1 MVSRFFNLF
10 HKEFSGVHQAAFLL
24 ATAGILADVLAL
36 ARDRLLASTF
46 GAGRTLDIYFAAF
59 RVPDFLYTMSL
70 LIAANTALIPIL
82 LKKFSDN
89 EEEARNFMRG
99 IFTIFF
105 IATALMV
112 VVAFIVMPALAG
124 MVAPGFTDAD
134 AKEVTLLSRIL
145 LLSPLLLGLSNLVSS
160 VIQSFRRFFVY
171 ALSPIFYNVG
181 IILGVAV
188 FYPTWGIA
196 GLGWGVALGSLF
208 HFLIQIPSLVRLGF
222 WVYPIKSAEG
232 GAKQFNGV
240 NLKFYGFKQDLWSVV
255 KLSFPRTLG
264 LSLNQLALTA
274 ITALAS
280 TLAVGSIA
288 VFNLAQNLQSVPL
301 SLIGVSYSVA
311 AFPTLARLF
320 VRNEHDAFL
329 SSFWAALRH
338 IIFWSVP
345 ATVLFIVLR
354 AHIVRVILGAGAF
367 GWVDTRMTAAA
378 LLLFSLSILAQGL
391 VMLLVRAFYAA
402 GRTVFP
408 VLINFISSVFI
419 VAGSFVAVWFFGHFS
434 EFRETFT
441 SLLRVA
447 DVPGSAMLVL
457 PAIFSL
463 GSILNV
469 ILLGWG
475 FHRMLNRPRI
485 PAASGFAKSLA
496 EICCASLMLGVVS
509 YFSLQWLNGI
519 FGLTTFLGVFLEG
532 LFAGVFGMWS
542 AVIVLWALANEE
554 FLVIVKT
561 LHQKFWRAGVISQEP
576 EKII

>member
-1 MVSRFFNLF
+1 MASRFFNLF

-36 ARDRLLASTF
+36 VRDRLLASTF
-46 GAGRTLDIYFAAF
+46 GAGRTLDIYFASF
-59 RVPDFLYTMSL
+59 RVPDFLYTLSL

-89 EEEARNFMRG
+89 EEEARNFMGG

-105 IATALMV
+105 LVTAIMV
-112 VVAFIVMPALAG
+112 AAAFIVMPFLAG
-124 MVAPGFTDAD
+124 IVAPGFAGPD

-188 FYPTWGIA
+188 FYPRWGIA

-208 HFLIQIPSLVRLGF
+208 HFIIQIPSLVRLGF
-222 WVYPIKSAEG
+222 WV
-232 GAKQFNGV
+232 
-240 NLKFYGFKQDLWSVV
+240 NLKLYGFKQDLWSVV

-274 ITALAS
+274 VTALAS
-280 TLAVGSIA
+280 TLTVGSIA

-338 IIFWSVP
+338 IVFWSVP

-367 GWVDTRMTAAA
+367 GWIDTRMTAAA

-408 VLINFISSVFI
+408 VLINLISSVLI
-419 VAGSFVAVWFFGHFS
+419 VAGSFVAVWLFERSAG
-434 EFRETFT
+434 FREAFT

-447 DVPGSAMLVL
+447 DVPGAAMLVL
-457 PAIFSL
+457 PAMFSL

-475 FHRMLNRPRI
+475 FNRTLQRPHI
-485 PAASGFAKSLA
+485 KAASGFGKSLA
-496 EICCASLMLGVVS
+496 EICFASLALGVVS
-509 YFSLQWLNGI
+509 YFSLQWLNGV
-519 FGLTTFLGVFLEG
+519 FGLTTFVGVFLEG
-532 LFAGVFGMWS
+532 LFAGLLGMLVAA
-542 AVIVLWALANEE
+542 AVLAAFANEE
-554 FLVIVKT
+554 FLVIVRT
-561 LHQKFWRAGVISQEP
+561 LHQKFWKASVISQGP